1 MTRIP
6 TREELR
12 AQVKEMMKAN
22 PHYRQCINCLN
33 YDAATSLCLPRG
45 MKVFPRVPGCNMH
58 ELTIERIITEATQ
71 SLYASPTI
79 TEDDKIE
86 HMLSLGLTT
95 INAGTLFLEDAEA
108 RIRKI
113 YKACKSKDDKRGLRK
128 DLDMFE
134 QLNPAAKK
142 MAESIEAIEKTIEA
156 HMTATIEE
164 IEGYLADVETQ
175 YRQYFQSHLNRIF
188 KKDGKYDGEQD
199 ALFLSS
205 AGTFCQ
211 TILDRMKVVYEEAG
225 DKFPF
230 NDNDMRRYK
239 IKQ

>member
-12 AQVKEMMKAN
+12 AQVKEMMRTN
-22 PHYRQCINCLN
+22 PNYRQCINCMN
-33 YDAATSLCLPRG
+33 YDTATSICLPKG
-45 MKVFPRVPGCNMH
+45 IKVFPRVPACNQH
-58 ELTIERIITEATQ
+58 ELTMERIITEATQ
-71 SLYASPTI
+71 NLYTSSTI

-95 INAGTLFLEDAEA
+95 INAGTLFLQDAES
-108 RIRKI
+108 RTRKI
-113 YKACKSKDDKRGLRK
+113 FKACKNKEDRRGLRK

-134 QLNPAAKK
+134 QLIPAAKK
-142 MAESIEAIEKTIEA
+142 MAESIEEIKKTIES
-156 HMTATIEE
+156 HMSATMEE
-164 IEGYLADVETQ
+164 IEEHLEDVEVQ

-199 ALFLSS
+199 AQFLSS
-205 AGTFCQ
+205 SGTFCQ

-225 DKFPF
+225 EKFPF

>member
-33 YDAATSLCLPRG
+33 YDTATSICLPRG
-45 MKVFPRVPGCNMH
+45 VKVFPRVPGCNMH
-58 ELTIERIITEATQ
+58 ELVVERIVTEATQ
-71 SLYASPTI
+71 SLYASPTL

-95 INAGTLFLEDAEA
+95 VNAGTLFLEDAEA

-113 YKACKSKDDKRGLRK
+113 YKASKSKDEKRGLRK

-134 QLNPAAKK
+134 QLIPAAKK
-142 MAESIEAIEKTIEA
+142 MAESIEAIEKALEDHISA
-156 HMTATIEE
+156 LMEE
-164 IEGYLADVETQ
+164 IEEHLADVDVQ
-175 YRQYFQSHLNRIF
+175 YRQYFQSHLNKILR
-188 KKDGKYDGEQD
+188 KDGKYDGEKDYQ
-199 ALFLSS
+199 FLSS
-205 AGTFCQ
+205 AGSFCI
-211 TILDRMKVVYEEAG
+211 TILERLKQLMEEEG
-225 DKFPF
+225 EQFPF
-230 NDNDMRRYK
+230 NEMDMKRYK
-239 IKQ
+239 IKK